1 MHCIK
6 IWIMYNVGKF
16 VKFIINNCC
25 LIQHV
30 SLWATSPMV
39 LKTLFCFV
47 LFCQQKEEDSQSKDE
62 RKYVENRDKNMG
74 NQVR

>member
-6 IWIMYNVGKF
+6 IWIIYNGGKF
-16 VKFIINNCC
+16 LKFYSLINDCC
-25 LIQHV
+25 LIQLMDHL
-30 SLWATSPMV
+30 SHGTENI
-39 LKTLFCFV
+39 V